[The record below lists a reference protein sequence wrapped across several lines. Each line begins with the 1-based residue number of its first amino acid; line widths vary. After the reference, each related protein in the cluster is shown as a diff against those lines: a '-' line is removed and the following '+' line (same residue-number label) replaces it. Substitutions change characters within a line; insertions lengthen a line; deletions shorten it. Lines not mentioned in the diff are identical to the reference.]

1 MSFTHI
7 KWHHKCWHF
16 TSGSAKVLDIPIL
29 TVLNPSCFFVGGI
42 RNRPNKT
49 NKQNTSLPIH
59 QGFPG
64 GSEVKHLP
72 AMWEIWVPSLGGEDP
87 LEKEIA
93 THSSILAWR
102 IPWMEEPCGLQSTGS
117 QRVGRHWATSL
128 SLSYL
133 MGLAILKCVDST
145 IDTRVNYIISW
156 LSAISYYQPNIY
168 RHFVQLRQLHLF
180 WGVRFLHN

>member
-1 MSFTHI
+1 MGLQKF
-7 KWHHKCWHF
+7 
-16 TSGSAKVLDIPIL
+16 L
-29 TVLNPSCFFVGGI
+29 TYQFSLYSTPLASLWVESETDQTKQT
-42 RNRPNKT
+42 NKT
-49 NKQNTSLPIH
+49 PPFLSTRASLVAQRLNICL
-59 QGFPG
+59 QCGRSGFHP
-64 GSEVKHLP
+64 
-72 AMWEIWVPSLGGEDP
+72 WVGKIP
-87 LEKEIA
+87 LDKETA

-117 QRVGRHWATSL
+117 QRVGHHWATSL

-156 LSAISYYQPNIY
+156 LSAISYDQPNIY